1 MLALALVGECAAEV
15 RLAWDPVA
23 DSRVPLYQVHYGITS
38 GSYAQQQEVTGTTAV
53 VSPPEPCQTYYFAVR
68 ACMADRTTCS
78 GFSNEVS
85 AIDDAYWA
93 CLPSRGGWRAILR

>member
-23 DSRVPLYQVHYGITS
+23 DSRVPLYQVHYGTTS

-53 VSPPEPCQTYYFAVR
+53 VSPPEPGQTYYFAVR
-68 ACMADRTTCS
+68 ACQADRTTCG

-85 AIDDAYWA
+85 AIDDACWD